1 MLLKVKNS
9 VFEWRKSLG
18 NAAQKS
24 YENASSYLPRFCAL
38 VTNLSTMDSHAVLS
52 CKGKKMENS
61 PYFLVILF
69 TDTRRLPH
77 FVHKRGETISSELN
91 FVS

>member
-9 VFEWRKSLG
+9 VFQLSLWVMQHR
-18 NAAQKS
+18 NHKKMHLAI
-24 YENASSYLPRFCAL
+24 LPRFCAL

-61 PYFLVILF
+61 PYFFEILF
-69 TDTRRLPH
+69 ADTRRLPH